1 MWENHKIQHDRFSL
15 EDNKKLSPWILGLLG
30 NLKILEPSF
39 QDDADWFLKADDD
52 TYIIVENLRHLLKDK
67 NSSDPVYFG
76 HKLRIDSVQQGI
88 FSGGAGYVLSKEAL
102 RRSGRVKLVTV
113 KFYTHQLSQIVQRLV
128 QSFSNIFSFSQ
139 ICGDWF
145 EQ

>member
-1 MWENHKIQHDRFSL
+1 MGSSVI
-15 EDNKKLSPWILGLLG
+15 LSFLL
-30 NLKILEPSF
+30 
-39 QDDADWFLKADDD
+39 QDEADWFLKADDD

-102 RRSGRVKLVTV
+102 RRSDRVKLVKI
-113 KFYTHQLSQIVQRLV
+113 KFYTHQVSQIVQRLV
-128 QSFSNIFSFSQ
+128 QSFSNIISFSQ

>member
-1 MWENHKIQHDRFSL
+1 M
-15 EDNKKLSPWILGLLG
+15 
-30 NLKILEPSF
+30 
-39 QDDADWFLKADDD
+39 
-52 TYIIVENLRHLLKDK
+52 KDK

-145 EQ
+145 EK

>member
-1 MWENHKIQHDRFSL
+1 MGSSVIFSF
-15 EDNKKLSPWILGLLG
+15 LL
-30 NLKILEPSF
+30 
-39 QDDADWFLKADDD
+39 QDEADWFLKTDDD

-102 RRSGRVKLVTV
+102 RRSGRVKLV
-113 KFYTHQLSQIVQRLV
+113 KIKLNTHQVSQIAQRLV

-145 EQ
+145 QQ